1 MNMTLSPSNYLKFTH
16 VWWLLRITYG
26 LLFIVAGADK
36 FTKYVAEWEKYISPL
51 ILKHI
56 PLTSFQIIV
65 IVAIFEILL
74 GVLILGRTR
83 QGAYIAAGWLI
94 VIAVNLATMMLL
106 DIAVRDIVMAIA
118 AFSLGQLTDVK
129 EQLSQ

>member
-1 MNMTLSPSNYLKFTH
+1 MNMTLSPQNYLKFTR
-16 VWWLLRITYG
+16 VWWLLKITYG

-36 FTKYVAEWEKYISPL
+36 FTKYVTEWEKYISPL
-51 ILKHI
+51 VLQHV
-56 PLTSFQIIV
+56 PLTPFQIV
-65 IVAIFEILL
+65 VVVAIFEI
-74 GVLILGRTR
+74 ILGIIILSRTR
-83 QGAYIAAGWLI
+83 LGAYIAAGWLM

-129 EQLSQ
+129 DQLAE

>member
-1 MNMTLSPSNYLKFTH
+1 MNMTLSPQNYLKFTR
-16 VWWLLRITYG
+16 VWWLLKITYG

-36 FTKYVAEWEKYISPL
+36 FTKYVTEWEKYISPL
-51 ILKHI
+51 VLQHV
-56 PLTSFQIIV
+56 PLTSFQIV
-65 IVAIFEILL
+65 VVVAIFEI
-74 GVLILGRTR
+74 ILGIIILSRTR
-83 QGAYIAAGWLI
+83 LGAYIAAGWLM

-129 EQLSQ
+129 DQLAE